1 MAAKRETVTV
11 VRKPK
16 VDKLKPAS
24 GPTAEIPVR
33 RCFVLPRSNHEA
45 DSGWVQISGW
55 TVIAPVGSDIRADD
69 QVRVRGE
76 LYAVEGVPGE
86 FPVRKGKPG
95 LFVTLERVSKV
106 GT

>member
-1 MAAKRETVTV
+1 VAAKRETVVV

-24 GPTAEIPVR
+24 GPTAEIPVPK
-33 RCFVLPRSNHEA
+33 CYVLPRANQEEGGGWIQV
-45 DSGWVQISGW
+45 SGY

-69 QVRVRGE
+69 QIRIRGE

-86 FPVRKGKPG
+86 YPVRVGKPG
-95 LFVTLERVSKV
+95 LFVTVERVAKV

>member
-1 MAAKRETVTV
+1 MAAKRETVVV

-24 GPTAEIPVR
+24 GPTAEISVP
-33 RCFVLPRSNHEA
+33 RCYVLPRANQEEGG
-45 DSGWVQISGW
+45 GWVQTSGF
-55 TVIAPVGSDIRADD
+55 TVIAPVGTDIRADD
-69 QVRVRGE
+69 LLRIRGE

-86 FPVRKGKPG
+86 YPIRQGKPG
-95 LFVTLERVSKV
+95 LFVTTERVAKV

>member
-1 MAAKRETVTV
+1 MAAKRETVIV

-24 GPTAEIPVR
+24 GPTAEIPVL
-33 RCFVLPRSNHEA
+33 RCYVLPRSAQES
-45 DSGWVQISGW
+45 DGGWVQISGL

-69 QVRVRGE
+69 QIRIRGE

-86 FPVRKGKPG
+86 YPVPQGKPG
-95 LFVTLERVSKV
+95 LFVTVERVSKV

>member
-1 MAAKRETVTV
+1 MAAKRETVTI

-16 VDKLKPAS
+16 VDRLKPAS

-33 RCFVLPRSNHEA
+33 RCYVLPRSNQEE
-45 DSGWVQISGW
+45 DGGWVQVSGF

-69 QVRVRGE
+69 LLRIRGE

-86 FPVRKGKPG
+86 YPVRKGKPG
-95 LFVTLERVSKV
+95 LFVTVERVAKV